1 MPGGSALSN
10 HEALQREVGERLR
23 RWLTEVDQAPPASFT
38 AIDDLAGMPA
48 QARAES
54 HYWCDEVLAPDANP
68 YDTPGARHGHRRATR
83 GAPDLLRHAYT
94 AKGLGITVVEGRNF
108 LLVQVDP
115 RSVDV
120 LALAAP
126 ARRAAIHEVAEA
138 LLRAPRGGALRFQ
151 VPDEIGEG
159 VCFCN
164 DDTADPLLLAGWSE
178 RVEGGVHGGR
188 LYFLCYKK
196 AAQRVGFAGEE
207 RWFDGAVP
215 KRRRPSRSEAG
226 KGRDRR

>member
-1 MPGGSALSN
+1 MLSE
-10 HEALQREVGERLR
+10 HEALQREVGARLG
-23 RWLTEVDQAPPASFT
+23 RWLTAVEQAPPASF
-38 AIDDLAGMPA
+38 AAVEDLAEMPA

-94 AKGLGITVVEGRNF
+94 AKGLELTVIEGRNF

-120 LALAAP
+120 LALAPP
-126 ARRAAIHEVAEA
+126 ARGAAIHEVAAA
-138 LLRAPRGGALRFQ
+138 LLRTPPRGRGLRFQ
-151 VPDEIGEG
+151 VPDAIAEG
-159 VCFCN
+159 ARFST
-164 DDTADPLLLAGWSE
+164 DDAADPLLLAAWSE
-178 RVEGGVHGGR
+178 RVEGGIHGGR
-188 LYFLCYKK
+188 LYFLAYKR

-207 RWFDGAVP
+207 RWFDAPVP
-215 KRRRPSRSEAG
+215 RGRR
-226 KGRDRR
+226 RDRR